1 LLKQLAHQHREE
13 QSVNDLPLI
22 EELGSGQVS
31 AYWQYLNMFVG
42 SQSLAQLLRYEAVTA
57 TLGPMPGALGYFLR
71 GKCYRWILAR
81 IGAGSVVGRGV
92 VIRCPRRISIG
103 NGVMIDDGVVLDA
116 KGTTSKIELGN
127 QILLGAHSII
137 SCNEAQV
144 RIGNFVSIGPFSVF
158 ACKSQIEIGAEVS
171 IGSGAKLMAGG
182 HVTDDPEVA
191 VIRQPRSGKGIKI
204 ENGAWIGTGAIIL
217 DGVTVGLH
225 SIVGAGAVVSKD
237 VPPWTVVLGNPAR
250 VVQRRKE
257 VAQV

>member
-1 LLKQLAHQHREE
+1 
-13 QSVNDLPLI
+13 
-22 EELGSGQVS
+22 
-31 AYWQYLNMFVG
+31 
-42 SQSLAQLLRYEAVTA
+42 
-57 TLGPMPGALGYFLR
+57 
-71 GKCYRWILAR
+71 
-81 IGAGSVVGRGV
+81 
-92 VIRCPRRISIG
+92 
-103 NGVMIDDGVVLDA
+103 
-116 KGTTSKIELGN
+116 
-127 QILLGAHSII
+127 
-137 SCNEAQV
+137 
-144 RIGNFVSIGPFSVF
+144 
-158 ACKSQIEIGAEVS
+158 
-171 IGSGAKLMAGG
+171 MAGG